1 MTSPFGK
8 SLAFPPR
15 VGANGRMLWSEG
27 EDNIR
32 ESIAIILKTMQR
44 ERVQLPGFGA
54 NLGRYLFESNNAAT
68 HARIAR
74 DVEIALGQWEPRIAL
89 EDLAVD
95 ANAADSG
102 NAIVTISYRLVAT
115 GAAESIAVAVPLG
128 AQ

>member
-8 SLAFPPR
+8 SMAFPPR

-54 NLGRYLFESNNAAT
+54 NLGSYLFEPNNAGT

-74 DVEIALGQWEPRIAL
+74 DIEVALGQWEPRIAL
-89 EDLAVD
+89 DDVAV
-95 ANAADSG
+95 AADSG
-102 NAIVTISYRLVAT
+102 DAVVTISYRLVAS

>member
-8 SLAFPPR
+8 SMAFPPR
-15 VGANGRMLWSEG
+15 VGANGRMQWSEG

-54 NLGRYLFESNNAAT
+54 NLGSYLFEPNNAGT

-74 DVEIALGQWEPRIAL
+74 DIEVALGQWEPRIAL
-89 EDLAVD
+89 DDVAVT
-95 ANAADSG
+95 ADS
-102 NAIVTISYRLVAT
+102 NDAVVTISYRLVAS

>member
-8 SLAFPPR
+8 SMAFPPR
-15 VGANGRMLWSEG
+15 VGANGRMQWSEG

-54 NLGRYLFESNNAAT
+54 NLGSYLFEPNNAGT

-74 DVEIALGQWEPRIAL
+74 DIEVALGQWEPRIAL
-89 EDLAVD
+89 DDVAV
-95 ANAADSG
+95 AADS
-102 NAIVTISYRLVAT
+102 NDAVVTISYRLVAS

>member
-44 ERVQLPGFGA
+44 ERVQLSGFGA
-54 NLGRYLFESNNAAT
+54 NLGSYLFEPNNAGT

-74 DVEIALGQWEPRIAL
+74 DIEIALGQWEPRIAL
-89 EDLAVD
+89 DDVAV
-95 ANAADSG
+95 AADSG
-102 NAIVTISYRLVAT
+102 DAVVTISYRLVAS

>member
-1 MTSPFGK
+1 VTSPFGK
-8 SLAFPPR
+8 SMAFPPR

-54 NLGRYLFESNNAAT
+54 NLGSYLFEPNNAGT

-74 DVEIALGQWEPRIAL
+74 DIEVALGQWEPRIAL
-89 EDLAVD
+89 DDVAV
-95 ANAADSG
+95 AADAG
-102 NAIVTISYRLVAT
+102 NAIVTISYRLVAS

>member
-8 SLAFPPR
+8 SMAFPPR

-54 NLGRYLFESNNAAT
+54 NLGSYLFEPNNAGP

-74 DVEIALGQWEPRIAL
+74 DIEVALGQWEPRIAL
-89 EDLAVD
+89 DDVAV
-95 ANAADSG
+95 AADSG
-102 NAIVTISYRLVAT
+102 DAVVTISYRLVAS

>member
-1 MTSPFGK
+1 VTSPFGK
-8 SLAFPPR
+8 SMAFPPR

-54 NLGRYLFESNNAAT
+54 NLGSYLFEPNNAGT

-74 DVEIALGQWEPRIAL
+74 DIEVALGQWEPRIAL
-89 EDLAVD
+89 DDVAV
-95 ANAADSG
+95 AADSG
-102 NAIVTISYRLVAT
+102 DAVVTISYRLVAS

>member
-54 NLGRYLFESNNAAT
+54 NLGSYLFEPNNAGT

-74 DVEIALGQWEPRIAL
+74 DIEIALGQWEPRIAL
-89 EDLAVD
+89 DDVAI
-95 ANAADSG
+95 AADSSD
-102 NAIVTISYRLVAT
+102 AVVTISYRLVAS

>member
-8 SLAFPPR
+8 SMAFPPR

-44 ERVQLPGFGA
+44 ERVQLLGFGA
-54 NLGRYLFESNNAAT
+54 NLGSYLFEPNNAGT

-74 DVEIALGQWEPRIAL
+74 DIEIALGQWEPRIAL
-89 EDLAVD
+89 EDVSV
-95 ANAADSG
+95 AADTDPS
-102 NAIVTISYRLVAT
+102 NAIATVSYRLVAS